1 MPDVVCE
8 ASVAELQERL
18 RIERDVMNFWLY
30 ALDKV
35 SWNLVQEGWLGEVA
49 ADFCLEQVFSYWGI
63 RWRMFDKAIDAC
75 RWYVYQPAIRT
86 FMKQSSIEL
95 FERENDKVGV
105 YVAPGCPYEM
115 ASGLMDQQG
124 ISACR
129 RAELFMALIKRCTGM
144 EYDYDLESYN
154 PVKGC
159 HFTLYPTREKY
170 RVIFS
175 HEKVVE
181 LIKTFTEEAEALFPG
196 LIESTGRKH
205 ALKITGSLEEGLTE
219 FGRAGLGLLSLKSYD
234 HDKGRAVFVGKNL
247 LQGSTGK
254 SNHPVDSFAR
264 GFLAGL
270 VGRLA
275 ETEVECTEVTCLAKG
290 DATCSFVVQVTKPHE
305 RDLLGKV
312 FQQPVKVGYMPTFHH
327 LTLLAAKE
335 LGLTI
340 SAVTEL
346 EPVKFLTWHELSES
360 LQQGKLDGAF
370 VMAPLALWLRQEG
383 VPLRIVA
390 LGHHEGVGLVV
401 PGDSPAQKP
410 AELLSATP
418 LIAVPHKYST
428 HNILLKKIMLD
439 LELDHLAPSVKTVS
453 VHPSAMLS
461 SLAYGELDGF
471 MGPEPFLT
479 EAGMTN
485 KGRVLAWSKD
495 IWPNHICCCL
505 AFTTRFLESNRD
517 EVVHLVSGIRQ
528 AGEAL
533 QGDKKFA
540 VGIAASHL
548 GVARDWTME
557 CLSNDRISF
566 DNLQPDVG
574 QLEALQEQMIAMKLL
589 QRRIPMAELVD
600 SSIWQAGLAD

>member
-1 MPDVVCE
+1 VPDVVCE
-8 ASVAELQERL
+8 ATVAELQERL

-63 RWRMFDKAIDAC
+63 RWRMFDRAIDAC

-86 FMKQSSIEL
+86 FMRQSSIEL

-105 YVAPGCPYEM
+105 YVAPGCPYET

-129 RAELFMALIKRCTGM
+129 RAELFMALIKRCTGIH
-144 EYDYDLESYN
+144 YDYELESYN

-159 HFTLYPTREKY
+159 YFSLYPAQEKY
-170 RVIFS
+170 RVVFS
-175 HEKVVE
+175 REKVVG

-196 LIESTGRKH
+196 LIESIGRKH
-205 ALKITGSLEEGLTE
+205 AMKITGSLEEGLTE
-219 FGRAGLGLLSLKSYD
+219 FGRTGLGLLSLKSYD
-234 HDKGRAVFVGKNL
+234 YGKGRAVFVGKNL

-275 ETEVECTEVTCLAKG
+275 ETDVECTEVACSARG
-290 DATCSFVVQVTKPHE
+290 DAACSFVVQVTREHE
-305 RDLLGKV
+305 RDLLAKV
-312 FQQPVKVGYMPTFHH
+312 FQQSVRIGYMPTFHH

-340 SAVTEL
+340 STASEM

-360 LQQGKLDGAF
+360 LQQGRLDGAF

-383 VPLRIVA
+383 VPIRIVA
-390 LGHHEGVGLVV
+390 LGHHEGVGLVAP
-401 PGDSPAQKP
+401 PGSQAYKP
-410 AELLSATP
+410 DQLLSASP

-428 HNILLKKIMLD
+428 HNILLKKMMLD

-453 VHPSAMLS
+453 VHPSTMLS
-461 SLAYGELDGF
+461 NLAYGELDGF
-471 MGPEPFLT
+471 MGPEPFIT
-479 EAGMTN
+479 EADLTGR
-485 KGRVLAWSKD
+485 GRVLAWSKD

-505 AFTTRFLESNRD
+505 VFTNCFLEFSRD
-517 EVVHLVSGIRQ
+517 DVVHLVRGIRV
-528 AGEAL
+528 AGETL
-533 QGDKKFA
+533 QRDKKFA
-540 VGIAASHL
+540 ASIASSHL
-548 GVARDWTME
+548 GVARDWTIE
-557 CLSNDRISF
+557 CLSSGRISF
-566 DNLQPDVG
+566 NNLQPDVG
-574 QLEALQEQMIAMKLL
+574 QLESLQEQMMAMKLL
-589 QRRIPMAELVD
+589 QKRVPMDELVD
-600 SSIWQAGLAD
+600 STLWQDSLSI